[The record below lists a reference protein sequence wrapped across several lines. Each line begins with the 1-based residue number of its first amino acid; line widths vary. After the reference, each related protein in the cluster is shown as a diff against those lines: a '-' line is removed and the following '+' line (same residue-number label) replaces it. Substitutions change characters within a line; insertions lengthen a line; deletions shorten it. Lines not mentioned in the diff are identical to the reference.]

1 MPEKEQE
8 TGLAAWIERLRH
20 PPPTVPV
27 VRMTGII
34 GASGAF
40 RRGLNLSSVAGP
52 LHRAFSVKKAPAV
65 VLAINSPGG
74 SPVQSALIARRIRDL
89 AEEKKKKVYAFVEDV
104 AASGGYW
111 IACAA
116 DEIYA
121 DESSIVGS
129 IGVISAG
136 FGFQDFITRYGIERR
151 VHTSGTRKMILDPFQ
166 PEKPEDVD
174 KLKAIQS
181 DIHEAFRQLVRDRR
195 GGRLKAD
202 EAALFDGEFWAG
214 VKGQELGLI
223 DGIGHMRPV
232 MREKFG
238 KKVRLRTV
246 PVERGWLR
254 RRMGLT
260 GAGPSGWPEPDALA
274 EDVGRGLLAAAE
286 DRAIWQRYGL

>member
-1 MPEKEQE
+1 MPERDQK
-8 TGLAAWIERLRH
+8 TGLAAWVDRLTQ

-27 VRMTGII
+27 VRLTGSI
-34 GASGAF
+34 GAAGTF
-40 RRGLNLSSVAGP
+40 RRGLNLASVAGP
-52 LHRAFSVKKAPAV
+52 LQRAFSVKKAPAV
-65 VLAINSPGG
+65 ALAINSPGG

-89 AEEKKKKVYAFVEDV
+89 AEEKKKKVFAFVEDV

-129 IGVISAG
+129 IGVVSAG
-136 FGFQDFITRYGIERR
+136 FGFPDFIGRYGIERR
-151 VHTSGTRKMILDPFQ
+151 VHTSGTRKLILDPFQ
-166 PEKPEDVD
+166 PERSEDVD

-195 GGRLKAD
+195 GDRLKAD
-202 EAALFDGEFWAG
+202 EATLFEGEFWAG
-214 VKGQELGLI
+214 VKGKELGLV
-223 DGIGHMRPV
+223 DGIGHLRPV

-260 GAGPSGWPEPDALA
+260 GGAPAGRADPEALA
-274 EDVGRGLLAAAE
+274 DDFGRGLLAAME
-286 DRAIWQRYGL
+286 ERAIWQRFDL